1 LQLFS
6 AKEQIR
12 LPPIIRR
19 NHALWIKEDIMV
31 EERITETTDA
41 QGNVVE
47 RTIERE
53 TGAAPVTVNTA
64 PASGGG
70 FGMMMGVLLLFALAV
85 GGYFL
90 FANSDSEARKD
101 NAVAEA
107 ADNVGAAAE
116 KAGNAVEKAAEK
128 IAN

>member
-1 LQLFS
+1 M
-6 AKEQIR
+6 I
-12 LPPIIRR
+12 
-19 NHALWIKEDIMV
+19 

-47 RTIERE
+47 RTIERD
-53 TGAAPVTVNTA
+53 TGPAAVTVNTA
-64 PASGGG
+64 PEKSGGG
-70 FGMMMGVLLLFALAV
+70 FGGMIAILLLFALAV
-85 GGYFL
+85 GAYFL
-90 FANSDSEARKD
+90 FANSDSEVRKD

-128 IAN
+128 IVE

>member
-1 LQLFS
+1 M
-6 AKEQIR
+6 I
-12 LPPIIRR
+12 
-19 NHALWIKEDIMV
+19 

-47 RTIERE
+47 RTIERD
-53 TGAAPVTVNTA
+53 TGPAAVTVNTA
-64 PASGGG
+64 PAASGGG
-70 FGMMMGVLLLFALAV
+70 SGALIAIVLLFVIAI
-85 GGYFL
+85 GGYFM
-90 FANSDSEARKD
+90 FANSDSEVRKD

-107 ADNVGAAAE
+107 AENVGAAAE

>member
-1 LQLFS
+1 M
-6 AKEQIR
+6 I
-12 LPPIIRR
+12 
-19 NHALWIKEDIMV
+19 

-47 RTIERE
+47 RTIERDN
-53 TGAAPVTVNTA
+53 GPAAVTVNTT
-64 PASGGG
+64 PASSGDG
-70 FGMMMGVLLLFALAV
+70 FGGIMTVILLLALVV

-101 NAVAEA
+101 DAIAEA
-107 ADNVGAAAE
+107 ADNVGTAAE

>member
-1 LQLFS
+1 M
-6 AKEQIR
+6 I
-12 LPPIIRR
+12 
-19 NHALWIKEDIMV
+19 
-31 EERITETTDA
+31 EERITETTDT

-47 RTIERE
+47 RTIERDS
-53 TGAAPVTVNTA
+53 GPAAVTVNTS
-64 PASGGG
+64 PASSGSG
-70 FGMMMGVLLLFALAV
+70 FGAIMGILLLLALAA

-90 FANSDSEARKD
+90 FASNESEARKD

-116 KAGNAVEKAAEK
+116 KAGNAVEKAAEE